1 MDQVL
6 NIKYKVS
13 GKVIH
18 GDHFGRDLGFPTAN
32 LDRRDYNR
40 QKLKIKFGIWA
51 GTAVEVRG
59 KSLEVRVY
67 KAAIV
72 IGPIDK
78 RGLPKIEAY
87 LLDFTGDLY
96 AKKLKLLLI
105 NYIRP
110 FKKYKNIPD
119 LKKQISED
127 VEKVR
132 KITAD

>member
-1 MDQVL
+1 M
-6 NIKYKVS
+6 
-13 GKVIH
+13 
-18 GDHFGRDLGFPTAN
+18 
-32 LDRRDYNR
+32 
-40 QKLKIKFGIWA
+40 
-51 GTAVEVRG
+51 
-59 KSLEVRVY
+59 
-67 KAAIV
+67 